1 MTDNWKQQ
9 LQRKMD
15 SLERPAPELSWTE
28 LDKALKARADK
39 AQAKKAT
46 TVPLWTR
53 RIASAAAVALIVIT
67 GARLLPT
74 NHEGGNGTEKATAEK
89 AIALKATGEKA
100 IALKETGE
108 KAIALKEK
116 GEKAIALKET
126 GEKATGEESAKKP
139 RTDGQ
144 DYRYMALAE
153 QPYDTGKRNAH
164 NGLKADLHVQ
174 GLMGANSTAGR
185 TGTMGFMMSSA
196 PTYGNGDMQM
206 QGFAYQLMTTQR
218 RDLSYDHDLPIKV
231 GVSLYY
237 DIDGRWSIV
246 TGVNY
251 SYLHSTFTVND
262 NPDHTGMQ
270 KLHYIGIPLAA
281 SLNVWKNDQMK
292 LYVTAGATAEKL
304 LKGSMSEKS
313 PTGDSEDTRL
323 SESRLQWSMQGA
335 LGMEYSI
342 TPTLGIYLE
351 PGISHHFDNH
361 SDIQNIYKDKP
372 WNFSLNFG
380 LRVNLK

>member
-89 AIALKATGEKA
+89 AIALKA
-100 IALKETGE
+100 TGE